1 MAVLLQMRGGQIQFL
16 QGFHVLWRFQRLGWL
31 GEASVLSG
39 IFCTP
44 PVSSVLGP
52 VELDPAGDSGAC
64 QPRKGVELSGVAL
77 VGSFF
82 NEKRAF
88 FGGIDFIGGDNA
100 GGFPDFYLWFLWHM
114 FDFFIFDKAEGLK
127 GIRRSICSAIILL
140 SCLLNRNIIF
150 WLLMDNI
157 TVIYA
162 RKQWFWA
169 VKDHLVYS
177 FGEYLICEYGIA
189 KCIVA
194 LYTDNNIKMFSCI
207 FIEFIKSSFALLPSL
222 WYSGISKSPR
232 QAACIFIYS
241 GHSASWFPGNENYIR
256 RKNGSKGW

>member
-1 MAVLLQMRGGQIQFL
+1 MDICSVTPQSLLIVIRRVTGGMAVLLQMRGGQIQFL

-31 GEASVLSG
+31 GGASVLSG

-100 GGFPDFYLWFLWHM
+100 GRLPIFLLV
-114 FDFFIFDKAEGLK
+114 IFV
-127 GIRRSICSAIILL
+127 
-140 SCLLNRNIIF
+140 
-150 WLLMDNI
+150 
-157 TVIYA
+157 TYV
-162 RKQWFWA
+162 
-169 VKDHLVYS
+169 
-177 FGEYLICEYGIA
+177 
-189 KCIVA
+189 
-194 LYTDNNIKMFSCI
+194 
-207 FIEFIKSSFALLPSL
+207 
-222 WYSGISKSPR
+222 
-232 QAACIFIYS
+232 
-241 GHSASWFPGNENYIR
+241 
-256 RKNGSKGW
+256 